1 MRLLHQARARSAGG
15 LAAASLAQQ
24 LNADPMEVE
33 KVLGLLLQLDW
44 VGVLNEPQAPRYV
57 LLVDLAELI

>member
-1 MRLLHQARARSAGG
+1 MRLLHQARGQSAGG
-15 LAAASLAQQ
+15 LSAQSLAQQ
-24 LNADPMEVE
+24 LNADLVEVE

-57 LLVDLAELI
+57 LLIDLAQLN